1 MVMCLTGLR
10 GEDVKPRSSQGL
22 GARGLALHLRTGGRV
37 PHIPGV
43 EHWPSLPC
51 PGSYAFDTVC
61 QGRGLRQERTA
72 WMAWRS
78 AGGKVSCLPQVETCP
93 GPRPA
98 GEMQGLRWQ
107 ALSEARAPPPWQH
120 WDSTGAS
127 PSHCSSP
134 DLCGGRSGPCS
145 LEAALESLPGPGSS
159 EPSNMGQLL

>member
-78 AGGKVSCLPQVETCP
+78 AGGKVSRLPQVETCP

-107 ALSEARAPPPWQH
+107 ALSGARAPPLAALGLHGGLSQPLLLTRPVWGKV
-120 WDSTGAS
+120 WAVLPRGSTGVSA
-127 PSHCSSP
+127 
-134 DLCGGRSGPCS
+134 RAR
-145 LEAALESLPGPGSS
+145 EF
-159 EPSNMGQLL
+159 